1 MIRVAMI
8 GCGAFAR
15 LYHLPAIL
23 HNPAVD
29 LIGIFDPQ
37 PAQETRDL
45 AKKQTVPLAAD
56 LPDLFGNGKP
66 DAVIVTTPH
75 ALHASHVEAALH
87 AGCAVLCDKPFVL
100 ASSDAEKLAQ
110 LAQSRNLTNAVA
122 YNRRFDPGH
131 IRAQAIVAE
140 GMIGDIAYVET
151 VQLGYPT
158 GGWYVDP
165 KLAGGGAFQ
174 GRASHMADIVPW
186 VLNVDP
192 KQVRARV
199 VESDDPRRADFGG
212 RIELGFDGFDA
223 HVTCLERGLGL
234 WDELRIFGTT
244 GALELRR
251 PLTQPLGWKLKH
263 TNETGDTVEELEGDQ
278 AIGRATE
285 DFIAAVLSGSNPKCS
300 FADAAQAVRIV
311 ELAYQSARQ
320 GEPWLML

>member
-1 MIRVAMI
+1 MI

-23 HNPAVD
+23 KNSEVD

-45 AKKQTVPLAAD
+45 AKKQTVPLTAD
-56 LPDLFGNGKP
+56 LSDLFENGKP
-66 DAVIVTTPH
+66 DGVIVTTPH
-75 ALHASHVEAALH
+75 ALHASHVEAALQ

-100 ASSDAEKLAQ
+100 ASSDAEKLAR
-110 LAQSRNLTNAVA
+110 LAQSSNLTNGVA

-131 IRAQAIVAE
+131 IRAQAIIAE
-140 GMIGDIAYVET
+140 GAIGGIAYVET

-186 VLNVDP
+186 VLRADP
-192 KQVRARV
+192 KQVRARL
-199 VESDDPRRADFGG
+199 VESSDPSRADFGG

-223 HVTCLERGLGL
+223 HFTCLERGLGV
-234 WDELRIFGTT
+234 WDELRIFGTS

-251 PLTQPLGWKLKH
+251 PLTQPLGWQLKR
-263 TNETGDTVEELEGDQ
+263 TNDAGDTVEELESDQ

-285 DFIAAVLSGSNPKCS
+285 DFISAVLSGSSPKCS
-300 FADAAQAVRIV
+300 FADAAQAVKIV

-320 GEPWLML
+320 GEPWLAL